1 MIKVYKIYFKT
12 DLLVLKHKYYIE
24 HVCFMKAIQY
34 NRINMSTESTERQNL
49 RYYEL

>member
-24 HVCFMKAIQY
+24 HVCVMKAIQLI
-34 NRINMSTESTERQNL
+34 RINMSIESTEGQKL